1 MSTSGPRNSGAT
13 NPSGETGS
21 AGGTG
26 SAPPVSDAKV
36 AADMSESDYLA
47 RQAEVAKL
55 AISRALSDAKAALAE
70 GLDPKEWTRRYPF
83 VAVGSA
89 IAAGF
94 AAAVL
99 TIPSKEQ
106 QELHKLEKIRRAMHP
121 EPESAKEAKAEQKPL
136 WSTLLHEA
144 VQLIRPVLVSAVSA
158 GIGRASAPHEGDGHD
173 PASVDAE

>member
-1 MSTSGPRNSGAT
+1 MSTSGPSSSGAT
-13 NPSGETGS
+13 NRPGDSGH
-21 AGGTG
+21 
-26 SAPPVSDAKV
+26 APGAATSVSDAKV

-55 AISRALSDAKAALAE
+55 AISRALSEAKSAFTE
-70 GLDPKEWTRRYPF
+70 GMDPREWTRRYPF

-94 AAAVL
+94 TAAVL
-99 TIPSKEQ
+99 AIPSKEQ

-121 EPESAKEAKAEQKPL
+121 EPEPAKETKAEPKPL

-144 VQLIRPVLVSAVSA
+144 VQLIRPVLVSAVTA
-158 GIGRASAPHEGDGHD
+158 GLESRRASDTHEGDGQET
-173 PASVDAE
+173 ASVNVE